1 MNKIP
6 IILTTLALVCIFV
19 SSTIPDSEAKL
30 WDFIVDVEFLKSPIN
45 EGKNPIL
52 IGTVVDHAYRP
63 LSNID
68 VKLTI
73 AGESH
78 MLKTDGNGEFGKQID
93 VTELEPRTYSIL
105 VFATD
110 DDGKKG
116 MTRTT
121 LEVSGHTEKSAKYE
135 RQLESLELANDLSK
149 LRPNSNDP
157 ISVILYQHYL
167 KLQENAAK
175 AKYEEKLLDLPQQK
189 IRDAR
194 QMTYEK
200 LMQSLEDRPLI
211 TRDFDDSTKLGKF
224 LQNLDDE
231 KRTLFELQLN
241 STKLRFVE
249 AQNIMQEILKN
260 GGTVSDA
267 RAAYLD
273 YLSITQEEMNSFTLN
288 IEKTEISSK
297 PSTNSTQN

>member
-6 IILTTLALVCIFV
+6 IILTTLSLVCIFA

-68 VKLTI
+68 VKLTV

-200 LMQSLEDRPLI
+200 LMQSLEERPLV
-211 TRDFDDSTKLGKF
+211 TRDIDDSTKLGKF

-260 GGTVSDA
+260 GGTASDA

-273 YLSITQEEMNSFTLN
+273 YLSITQEEMNSFTQN

-297 PSTNSTQN
+297 PITNSTEN

>member
-6 IILTTLALVCIFV
+6 IILTTLALVCIFA

-68 VKLTI
+68 VKLTV

-93 VTELEPRTYSIL
+93 VSELKPRTYSIL
-105 VFATD
+105 VFATN

-135 RQLESLELANDLSK
+135 RQLESMELANDLSK

-200 LMQSLEDRPLI
+200 LMQSLEERPLV

-260 GGTVSDA
+260 GGTISDA

>member
-68 VKLTI
+68 VKLTV

-121 LEVSGHTEKSAKYE
+121 LEVSGHAEKSAKYD
-135 RQLESLELANDLSK
+135 RQLESMELANDLSK

-260 GGTVSDA
+260 GGTASDA

>member
-6 IILTTLALVCIFV
+6 ILLTTFAITCIIV

-30 WDFIVDVEFLKSPIN
+30 WDFIVDVEFLDDPLN
-45 EGKNPIL
+45 ERKNPIL

-68 VKLTI
+68 VKVTV
-73 AGESH
+73 AGESY
-78 MLKTDGNGEFGKQID
+78 MLETDGNGEFGKQID
-93 VTELEPRTYSIL
+93 VSDFKPRTYSIHVL
-105 VFATD
+105 ATN

-116 MTRTT
+116 MARTT
-121 LEVSGHTEKSAKYE
+121 LEISGHSEKSAKYE
-135 RQLESLELANDLSK
+135 RQLESMELANDLSK
-149 LRPNSNDP
+149 LRQNSNDP
-157 ISVILYQHYL
+157 VSVILYQHYL
-167 KLQENAAK
+167 KLQENVAQ

-211 TRDFDDSTKLGKF
+211 TREFDDSTKLGKF
-224 LQNLDDE
+224 LLNLDDD

-241 STKLRFVE
+241 STKLRFIE
-249 AQNIMQEILKN
+249 AQNIMQNILKN
-260 GGTVSDA
+260 GGTTSDA
-267 RAAYLD
+267 RMAYLD
-273 YLSITQEEMNSFTLN
+273 HLAITQEEMNSFTLN

-297 PSTNSTQN
+297 PITNSTEN

>member
-6 IILTTLALVCIFV
+6 IILTTLALVCIFA

-68 VKLTI
+68 VKLTV

-121 LEVSGHTEKSAKYE
+121 LEVSGHTEKSAKYD
-135 RQLESLELANDLSK
+135 RQLESMELANDLSK

-260 GGTVSDA
+260 GGTASDA

-273 YLSITQEEMNSFTLN
+273 YLSITQEEMNSFTVN

>member
-6 IILTTLALVCIFV
+6 IILTTLALVCIFA

-68 VKLTI
+68 VKLTV

-78 MLKTDGNGEFGKQID
+78 TLKTDGNGEFGKQID

-135 RQLESLELANDLSK
+135 RQLESMELANDLSK

-200 LMQSLEDRPLI
+200 LMQSLEDRPLV

-260 GGTVSDA
+260 GGTASDA
-267 RAAYLD
+267 RTAYLD
-273 YLSITQEEMNSFTLN
+273 YLSITQEEMNSFTQN

>member
-6 IILTTLALVCIFV
+6 IILTTLALVCIFA

-68 VKLTI
+68 VKLTV

-135 RQLESLELANDLSK
+135 RQLESMELANDLSK

-194 QMTYEK
+194 QMTNEK
-200 LMQSLEDRPLI
+200 LMQSLEDRPLV

-260 GGTVSDA
+260 GGTASDA

>member
-6 IILTTLALVCIFV
+6 IILTSLAIIFIFT
-19 SSTIPDSEAKL
+19 SSSIPDSEAKL
-30 WDFIVDVEFLKSPIN
+30 WDFVVDVEFLDSPIN

-52 IGTVVDHAYRP
+52 LGTVVDHAYRP

-68 VKLTI
+68 VKLTF
-73 AGESH
+73 AGESY

-93 VTELEPRTYSIL
+93 VTELKPRTYSIH
-105 VFATD
+105 VFATN

-121 LEVSGHTEKSAKYE
+121 LEISGHTEKSAKYD
-135 RQLESLELANDLSK
+135 RQLESMELANDLSK
-149 LRPNSNDP
+149 LRQNSNDP
-157 ISVILYQHYL
+157 ISVILYKHYL
-167 KLQENAAK
+167 KLQENAAQ
-175 AKYEEKLLDLPQQK
+175 AKYEEDLLNIPQQK

-194 QMTYEK
+194 QMTYES
-200 LMQSLEDRPLI
+200 LMKSLEERPLV

-224 LQNLDDE
+224 LKNLDDE

-241 STKLRFVE
+241 STKLRFIE
-249 AQNIMQEILKN
+249 AQTLMQEILKN
-260 GGTVSDA
+260 GGTVTDA

-273 YLSITQEEMNSFTLN
+273 HLSITQEEMNSFTLN

-297 PSTNSTQN
+297 PSTNSTEN

>member
-68 VKLTI
+68 VKLTV

-93 VTELEPRTYSIL
+93 VSELEPRTYSIL

-135 RQLESLELANDLSK
+135 RQLESMELANDLSK

-260 GGTVSDA
+260 GGTASDA

-273 YLSITQEEMNSFTLN
+273 YLSITQEEMNSFTQN

-297 PSTNSTQN
+297 PITNSTEN

>member
-6 IILTTLALVCIFV
+6 IILTTFAIACIIAL
-19 SSTIPDSEAKL
+19 STIPDSEAKL
-30 WDFIVDVEFLKSPIN
+30 WDFVIDVEFLDDPLN
-45 EGKNPIL
+45 ERKNPIL
-52 IGTVVDHAYRP
+52 IGTVVDHAYHP

-68 VKLTI
+68 VKITV
-73 AGESH
+73 AGESY
-78 MLKTDGNGEFGKQID
+78 MLETDGNGEFGKQID
-93 VTELEPRTYSIL
+93 VSDFKPRTYSIQ

-121 LEVSGHTEKSAKYE
+121 LEISGYSEKSAKYE
-135 RQLESLELANDLSK
+135 RQLESMELANDLSK
-149 LRPNSNDP
+149 LRQNSNDP
-157 ISVILYQHYL
+157 VSVILYQHYL
-167 KLQENAAK
+167 KLQENVAQ

-211 TRDFDDSTKLGKF
+211 TREFDDSTKLGKF
-224 LQNLDDE
+224 LLNLDDD
-231 KRTLFELQLN
+231 KRTLFELQMN
-241 STKLRFVE
+241 STKLRFIE
-249 AQNIMQEILKN
+249 AQNIMQNILKN

-267 RAAYLD
+267 RMAYLD
-273 YLSITQEEMNSFTLN
+273 HLAITQEEMNSFTVN

-297 PSTNSTQN
+297 HTTNSTEN

>member
-6 IILTTLALVCIFV
+6 IILTTLALVCIFA

-68 VKLTI
+68 VKLTV

-135 RQLESLELANDLSK
+135 RQLESMELANDLSK

-260 GGTVSDA
+260 GGTTSDA

-273 YLSITQEEMNSFTLN
+273 YLSITQEEMNSFTQN

>member
-6 IILTTLALVCIFV
+6 IILTTLTLVCIFV

-68 VKLTI
+68 VKLTV

-135 RQLESLELANDLSK
+135 RQLESMELANDLSK

-260 GGTVSDA
+260 GGTASDA
-267 RAAYLD
+267 RTAYLD

>member
-6 IILTTLALVCIFV
+6 IILTTLAIASIFV
-19 SSTIPDSEAKL
+19 SSSIPDSEAKL
-30 WDFIVDVEFLKSPIN
+30 WDFVVDIEFLKSPIN

-63 LSNID
+63 LSSID
-68 VKLTI
+68 VKLTV

-93 VTELEPRTYSIL
+93 VSELKPRTYSIL

-110 DDGKKG
+110 ENGKKG
-116 MTRTT
+116 MARTT

-135 RQLESLELANDLSK
+135 RQLESMELANDLSK
-149 LRPNSNDP
+149 LRQNSSDP

-167 KLQENAAK
+167 KLQENIAQE
-175 AKYEEKLLDLPQQK
+175 KYEEMLLDIPQQK

-194 QMTYEK
+194 QITHEK
-200 LMQSLEDRPLI
+200 LIQSLDERPLI

-224 LQNLDDE
+224 LQNLDDD

-241 STKLRFVE
+241 STKLRFAE
-249 AQNIMQEILKN
+249 AQNVMHEILNN
-260 GGTVSDA
+260 GGTMTDA
-267 RAAYLD
+267 RNAYLD
-273 YLSITQEEMNSFTLN
+273 HLSITQEEMNSFTLN

-297 PSTNSTQN
+297 PSTNSTEN

>member
-6 IILTTLALVCIFV
+6 IILTTLALVCIFA

-68 VKLTI
+68 VKLTV

-135 RQLESLELANDLSK
+135 RQLESMELANDLSK

-200 LMQSLEDRPLI
+200 LMQSLEERPLV

-260 GGTVSDA
+260 GGTASDA

-273 YLSITQEEMNSFTLN
+273 YLSITQEEMNSFTQN

-297 PSTNSTQN
+297 PITNSTEN

>member
-6 IILTTLALVCIFV
+6 IILTTLALVCIFA

-68 VKLTI
+68 VKLTV

-78 MLKTDGNGEFGKQID
+78 TLKTDGNGEFGKQID

-135 RQLESLELANDLSK
+135 RQLESMELANDLSK

-167 KLQENAAK
+167 KLQENVAK

-194 QMTYEK
+194 QMTNEK
-200 LMQSLEDRPLI
+200 LMQSLEDRPLV

-260 GGTVSDA
+260 GGTASDA

>member
-6 IILTTLALVCIFV
+6 IILTTLALVCIFA

-68 VKLTI
+68 VKLTV

-135 RQLESLELANDLSK
+135 RQLESMELANDLSK

-260 GGTVSDA
+260 GGTASDA

-297 PSTNSTQN
+297 PLTNSTQN

>member
-6 IILTTLALVCIFV
+6 IILTTLALVCIFA

-68 VKLTI
+68 VKLTV

-121 LEVSGHTEKSAKYE
+121 LEVSGHTEKSAKYD
-135 RQLESLELANDLSK
+135 RQLESMELANDLSK

-200 LMQSLEDRPLI
+200 LMQSLEDRPLV

-260 GGTVSDA
+260 GGTTSDA

-273 YLSITQEEMNSFTLN
+273 YLSITQEEMNSFTQN

>member
-6 IILTTLALVCIFV
+6 IILTTFVIVCVFA
-19 SSTIPDSEAKL
+19 SSSIPDSEAKL
-30 WDFIVDVEFLKSPIN
+30 WDFIVDVEFLKTPIN

-68 VKLTI
+68 VRLTF
-73 AGESH
+73 AGESY

-93 VTELEPRTYSIL
+93 VSELNPRTYSIHVL
-105 VFATD
+105 ATN

-116 MTRTT
+116 MARTT
-121 LEVSGHTEKSAKYE
+121 LEISGHTEKAAKYE
-135 RQLESLELANDLSK
+135 RQLESMEMANDLSK
-149 LRPNSNDP
+149 LRQNSNDP

-167 KLQENAAK
+167 KLQENVAQ
-175 AKYEEKLLDLPQQK
+175 AKYEEMLLDVPQQK

-194 QMTYEK
+194 QMTYD
-200 LMQSLEDRPLI
+200 SLLKSLDERPLV
-211 TRDFDDSTKLGKF
+211 TRDFHDSTKLGKF
-224 LQNLDDE
+224 LQNLDDD

-241 STKLRFVE
+241 STKLRFLE
-249 AQNIMQEILKN
+249 AQNMMQDILNN
-260 GGTVSDA
+260 GGTMNDA
-267 RAAYLD
+267 RTAYFD

-288 IEKTEISSK
+288 IEKTEITSK
-297 PSTNSTQN
+297 PSTNSTEN

>member
-1 MNKIP
+1 MNKI
-6 IILTTLALVCIFV
+6 LLVLVTLAITSIFV
-19 SSTIPDSEAKL
+19 SSSIPDSEAKL
-30 WDFIVDVEFLKSPIN
+30 WDFVVDIEFLESPVN

-68 VKLTI
+68 VKLTV

-93 VTELEPRTYSIL
+93 VSELKPRTYSIL
-105 VFATD
+105 VLATD
-110 DDGKKG
+110 ENGKKG
-116 MTRTT
+116 MARTT
-121 LEVSGHTEKSAKYE
+121 LDVSGHSEKSAKYE
-135 RQLESLELANDLSK
+135 RQLESMELANDLSK
-149 LRPNSNDP
+149 LRLNSNDP

-167 KLQENAAK
+167 KLQENVAQ

-194 QMTYEK
+194 QMTHEK
-200 LMQSLEDRPLI
+200 LMQSLDERPLV
-211 TRDFDDSTKLGKF
+211 TRAFDDSTKLGKF
-224 LQNLDDE
+224 LQNLDDD

-241 STKLRFVE
+241 STKLRFIE
-249 AQNIMQEILKN
+249 AQNIMQDILKN
-260 GGTVSDA
+260 GGTASDA

-273 YLSITQEEMNSFTLN
+273 YLSITQEEMNSFTQN

-297 PSTNSTQN
+297 PITNSTEN

>member
-6 IILTTLALVCIFV
+6 IILTTLALVCIFA

-68 VKLTI
+68 IKLTI
-73 AGESH
+73 AG
-78 MLKTDGNGEFGKQID
+78 D
-93 VTELEPRTYSIL
+93 SIL

-135 RQLESLELANDLSK
+135 RQLESMELANDLSK

-260 GGTVSDA
+260 GGTASDA

-273 YLSITQEEMNSFTLN
+273 YLSITQEEMNSFTQN

>member
-6 IILTTLALVCIFV
+6 ILIASFVIVCVFA
-19 SSTIPDSEAKL
+19 SSSIPDSEAKL
-30 WDFIVDVEFLKSPIN
+30 WDFVVAVEFLKSPIN

-68 VKLTI
+68 VRLTV

-78 MLKTDGNGEFGKQID
+78 ILKTDGNGEFGKQID
-93 VTELEPRTYSIL
+93 ISELKPRTYSIHVL
-105 VFATD
+105 ATN

-116 MTRTT
+116 MARTT
-121 LEVSGHTEKSAKYE
+121 LEVMGHTEKAAKYE
-135 RQLESLELANDLSK
+135 RQLESMEMANDLSK
-149 LRPNSNDP
+149 LRQNSNDP

-167 KLQENAAK
+167 KLQENAAQ
-175 AKYEEKLLDLPQQK
+175 AKYEEMLLDIPQQK

-194 QMTYEK
+194 QMTN
-200 LMQSLEDRPLI
+200 QSLMKSLEERPLV

-224 LQNLDDE
+224 LQNLDDD
-231 KRTLFELQLN
+231 KRILFELQLN
-241 STKLRFVE
+241 STKLRFAE
-249 AQNIMQEILKN
+249 AQNIMHDILNN
-260 GGTVSDA
+260 GGTMIDA

-297 PSTNSTQN
+297 SLTNSTEN

>member
-52 IGTVVDHAYRP
+52 IGTVLDHAYRP

-68 VKLTI
+68 VKLTV

-121 LEVSGHTEKSAKYE
+121 LEVSGHTEKSAKYD
-135 RQLESLELANDLSK
+135 RQLESMELANDLSK

-260 GGTVSDA
+260 GGTASDA

>member
-30 WDFIVDVEFLKSPIN
+30 WDFIVDVEFLKSQIN

-68 VKLTI
+68 VKLTV

-135 RQLESLELANDLSK
+135 RQLESMELANDLSK

-260 GGTVSDA
+260 GGTASDA
-267 RAAYLD
+267 RTAYLD
-273 YLSITQEEMNSFTLN
+273 YLSITQEEMNSFTQN

>member
-6 IILTTLALVCIFV
+6 IILTTLAIASIFV
-19 SSTIPDSEAKL
+19 SSSIPDSEAKL
-30 WDFIVDVEFLKSPIN
+30 WDFVVDIEFLKSPIN

-63 LSNID
+63 LSSID
-68 VKLTI
+68 VKLTV

-93 VTELEPRTYSIL
+93 VSELKPRTYSIHVL
-105 VFATD
+105 ATN

-116 MTRTT
+116 MARTT
-121 LEVSGHTEKSAKYE
+121 LEITGHTEKAAKYE
-135 RQLESLELANDLSK
+135 RQLESMEMANDLSK
-149 LRPNSNDP
+149 LRQNSNDP

-167 KLQENAAK
+167 KLQENAAQ
-175 AKYEEKLLDLPQQK
+175 AKYEEMLLDVPQQK

-194 QMTYEK
+194 QMTYD
-200 LMQSLEDRPLI
+200 SLLKSLDERPLV
-211 TRDFDDSTKLGKF
+211 TRDFHDSTKLGKF
-224 LQNLDDE
+224 LQNLDDD

-241 STKLRFVE
+241 STKLRFLE
-249 AQNIMQEILKN
+249 AQNIMQDILNN
-260 GGTVSDA
+260 GGTKNDA
-267 RAAYLD
+267 RTAYLD

-297 PSTNSTQN
+297 PSTNSTEN

>member
-6 IILTTLALVCIFV
+6 IILTTLALVCIFA

-68 VKLTI
+68 VKLTV

-135 RQLESLELANDLSK
+135 RQLESMELANDLSK

-260 GGTVSDA
+260 GGTASDA
-267 RAAYLD
+267 RTAYLD